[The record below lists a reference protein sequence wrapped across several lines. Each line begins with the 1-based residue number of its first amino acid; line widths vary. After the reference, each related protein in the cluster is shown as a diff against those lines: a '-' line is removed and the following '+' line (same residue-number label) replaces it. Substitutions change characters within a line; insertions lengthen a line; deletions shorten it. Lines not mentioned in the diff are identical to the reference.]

1 MGRAKLAVSSRR
13 PGPPSRSSGGNE
25 EFDVRFQNLNVGSES
40 FSSRQSLS
48 EYSNNCQSKTK
59 PDGGSP
65 FSDNSNWEPRSYSS
79 QSKHVCTNYNRP
91 NLESSKSDFS
101 PTQSENFNQPS
112 PVVFTT
118 APTVPSVVRPIASK
132 PFFHHH
138 SESSPF
144 VSATLHSNSSPSE
157 TQRVNYKVSPPNN
170 KDNHQKMNL
179 MPTLGQEPL
188 MSILRRAETPE
199 ILSDS
204 SRQDPK
210 SLNVRQQ
217 SARTPGDAVGH
228 VSGVGRAALIRRLK
242 EKQLKS

>member
-13 PGPPSRSSGGNE
+13 PGPPSRSSGANE

-40 FSSRQSLS
+40 FSSRQSLP
-48 EYSNNCQSKTK
+48 EYSNYCQSETK
-59 PDGGSP
+59 PNNIP
-65 FSDNSNWEPRSYSS
+65 PVTDNSNWEPRSYSS
-79 QSKHVCTNYNRP
+79 QSKHVNTNYNRP

-101 PTQSENFNQPS
+101 PTQSESFNQPS

-144 VSATLHSNSSPSE
+144 VSATLHSNSPPSE

-170 KDNHQKMNL
+170 KDNHQKINL

-228 VSGVGRAALIRRLK
+228 VSGFGRAALIRRLK